1 MTTPRLDLARLKEAV
16 HGCRML
22 RAEGAVSQ
30 VIGLT
35 VEVRGLRSRV
45 GELCYLLPQGGGDGV
60 PAEVVGFTSESAL
73 LMPLG
78 DTHGIQPGTRV
89 LPTDDT
95 FMIPVGHDLL
105 GRVFDGLGRPL
116 DGRGPI
122 RAEATY
128 PTSNDAPH
136 PLMRK
141 PIREPLV
148 TGVRAIDGF
157 LTLGK
162 GQRIGI
168 FAGSGVGKSTLLG
181 TIARSARADVS
192 VVALIGE
199 RGREVQEFI
208 ERDLGPEGMR
218 RAVVVASTSDQ
229 PALVRLKGAWTATAM
244 AEYFRDQGLDVILMM
259 DSVTRFAMAQR
270 EIGLAIGEPPAR
282 KGYTPSVFALLP
294 KLMERAGMS
303 ARGSITGLYTV
314 LVEGDEFNEPISDAA
329 RSILDGHVMLTREL
343 AAENHYPAI
352 DVLQSV
358 SRLMDSIVAPE
369 HRAAAAAVREVLA
382 VYGKARDL
390 INIGAYQAGSS
401 PEIDQAIELMPHI
414 TDFLRQDR
422 TFHAFDE
429 TVGRL
434 LDIRPKQAT
443 AQVAAPAAATGR

>member
-1 MTTPRLDLARLKEAV
+1 
-16 HGCRML
+16 
-22 RAEGAVSQ
+22 
-30 VIGLT
+30 
-35 VEVRGLRSRV
+35 
-45 GELCYLLPQGGGDGV
+45 
-60 PAEVVGFTSESAL
+60 
-73 LMPLG
+73 
-78 DTHGIQPGTRV
+78 
-89 LPTDDT
+89 
-95 FMIPVGHDLL
+95 
-105 GRVFDGLGRPL
+105 
-116 DGRGPI
+116 
-122 RAEATY
+122 
-128 PTSNDAPH
+128 
-136 PLMRK
+136 
-141 PIREPLV
+141 
-148 TGVRAIDGF
+148 
-157 LTLGK
+157 
-162 GQRIGI
+162 
-168 FAGSGVGKSTLLG
+168 
-181 TIARSARADVS
+181 
-192 VVALIGE
+192 VALIGE